1 MLFARAVASLLKRA
15 AIGSMMAR
23 MIPTEPFHEATQA
36 VYFDDFDAYRIL
48 HNARYLLFVERTIGS
63 FWLRLGWQG
72 TMNVD
77 GNPDAFHVVR
87 ANHIEYHVP
96 VDRMGD
102 VRVRIW
108 IAKLG
113 VSSVVFGFSVL
124 SNDGTVEHASG
135 QRVLVCIDPETR
147 TKQPWSGAFRAAVGP
162 FVRSNAATD
171 A

>member
-1 MLFARAVASLLKRA
+1 M
-15 AIGSMMAR
+15 
-23 MIPTEPFHEATQA
+23 TEQPFHEAIQA
-36 VYFDDFDAYRIL
+36 VYFDDFDAFRIL

-72 TMNVD
+72 TMSVD

-96 VDRMGD
+96 VDKMGD
-102 VRVRIW
+102 VRVRVW

-124 SNDGTVEHASG
+124 SHDGMVDADGVAKPIEHASG
-135 QRVLVCIDPETR
+135 ERVLVCIDPATR
-147 TKQPWSGAFRAAVGP
+147 KKQAWSDTFRAAVTP
-162 FVRSNAATD
+162 FVRI
-171 A
+171 